1 MPHTEHPLST
11 TGDEL
16 NKRMDV
22 MVDLRKATNHPLLLR
37 HHYTD
42 HTLHCMVRAILKE
55 PSHRDA
61 VPNLVWED
69 MSVMSDF
76 ELHAQPLHTVQGVC
90 VGGCGCG
97 WVWVG
102 VCVGGCV
109 CVWVFII

>member
-1 MPHTEHPLST
+1 
-11 TGDEL
+11 
-16 NKRMDV
+16 MDV

-61 VPNLVWED
+61 APNLVWED

-76 ELHAQPLHTVQGVC
+76 ELYNLCTLYQGVWVC
-90 VGGCGCG
+90 VHVGMC
-97 WVWVG
+97 VG
-102 VCVGGCV
+102 VCLCV
-109 CVWVFII
+109 RV